1 MSLRPLR
8 RGNGPSLGGGA
19 MRSQSVLV
27 VSFGVV
33 LVGIAVSGAGRA
45 QPPSAAPPKAPAPRV
60 EATKAAE
67 GDDSA
72 LRTAE
77 ARRRYQEG
85 NAAVKIHLWQ
95 KAYDAYL
102 AAWRLRPHWQVAGSL
117 GQVELKLGKSRDA
130 ALHLSLFLREA
141 QDVPPEEM
149 KRVSEWLDQ
158 ARNKIAVLTIGGA
171 PSGAEI
177 LLDGLKVGQAPL
189 REEVYVEPG
198 KHVVEG
204 HLGQCAAT
212 SEVDLAA
219 GSARE
224 VALRC
229 ASPGAA
235 RPGDVTASLSSAPA
249 DAPLGAKRSSLAPTA
264 PLIVGSSVTAAALG
278 LGIASIALF
287 TARGNKAEANHENA
301 SGANTRA
308 EATFKNVAVWSF
320 VTAGLVGAGTILYQV
335 KREKSSRPPVR
346 GDLFVGPAGGTVVLQ
361 GEF

>member
-1 MSLRPLR
+1 
-8 RGNGPSLGGGA
+8 
-19 MRSQSVLV
+19 MRSQSPFV

-33 LVGIAVSGAGRA
+33 LVGIAASGTGRA
-45 QPPSAAPPKAPAPRV
+45 QPPPAAPPRVLPAPRV
-60 EATKAAE
+60 EAPKAAE
-67 GDDSA
+67 SDDSA

-85 NAAVKIHLWQ
+85 NAAVKLHQWQ

-102 AAWRLRPHWQVAGSL
+102 AAWRQKPHWQVAGSL
-117 GQVELKLGKSRDA
+117 GQVELKLGKNRDA

-141 QDVPPEEM
+141 KDVPPEEM
-149 KRVSEWLDQ
+149 KHVREWLEQ
-158 ARNKIAVLTIGGA
+158 ARTKIAVLTIGGA
-171 PSGAEI
+171 PPGAEI

-204 HLGQCAAT
+204 RLGQCAAT

-219 GSARE
+219 GSAKD

-229 ASPGAA
+229 ASPESARLGGVAA
-235 RPGDVTASLSSAPA
+235 SPAVAPA
-249 DAPLGAKRSSLAPTA
+249 DAPLGAKRSSARSTA
-264 PLIVGSSVTAAALG
+264 ILIAGSGVTAAALG
-278 LGIASIALF
+278 LGIASVAVF
-287 TARGNKAEANHENA
+287 TARGNQAKEKHEAA
-301 SGANTRA
+301 SGPDAKA
-308 EATFKNVAVWSF
+308 EATFKSVAFWSF
-320 VTAGLVGAGTILYQV
+320 VTAGVAGAGTIIYQV

-346 GDLFVGPAGGTVVLQ
+346 GNLFVGPTGGAAVLQ